1 MGILQR
7 LLDAIGFAKPQC
19 KVLCVGL
26 DNSGKSTVIQHLK
39 PKQVG
44 TDMCAGVHSTL
55 PHLRAFCVPPSCN
68 FWRGVALLG
77 AAAEQVPRQGLVAAD
92 GAFICCVLCRTRL
105 KR

>member
-44 TDMCAGVHSTL
+44 SRWHCCQCDVGSRSTR
-55 PHLRAFCVPPSCN
+55 P
-68 FWRGVALLG
+68 
-77 AAAEQVPRQGLVAAD
+77 
-92 GAFICCVLCRTRL
+92 
-105 KR
+105 